1 MKETFGERGF
11 VTIAT
16 GHERY
21 YALARNLLRSYRC
34 FAETPVPFAI
44 IADRENEY
52 TAEFNHV
59 ILISDA
65 SNSYNDK
72 LKLFRELPYEETIFI
87 DADSLAYGDLNAW
100 WDIFQNA
107 GDFSLFGYAWRDLNC
122 GRGWFIPSGMKEYQ
136 KDISFIP
143 DFNGGV
149 YYMRN
154 THACEQVFNIA
165 NHCAEHYHD
174 YRFNDFVDPA
184 DEPVLALGMAV
195 CGFEP
200 IDMPGELVFAP
211 PKKKLDADIS
221 VPRAVF
227 HPSADKSY
235 PVRLIHF
242 SNYRTQLS
250 FYRNEVIK
258 LENDLGQSNVDY
270 IHRIPDALRYSL
282 LRISDVRPFYRRVV
296 RKVKRVLH
304 I

>member
-1 MKETFGERGF
+1 
-11 VTIAT
+11 
-16 GHERY
+16 
-21 YALARNLLRSYRC
+21 
-34 FAETPVPFAI
+34 
-44 IADRENEY
+44 
-52 TAEFNHV
+52 
-59 ILISDA
+59 
-65 SNSYNDK
+65 
-72 LKLFRELPYEETIFI
+72 
-87 DADSLAYGDLNAW
+87 
-100 WDIFQNA
+100 
-107 GDFSLFGYAWRDLNC
+107 
-122 GRGWFIPSGMKEYQ
+122 
-136 KDISFIP
+136 
-143 DFNGGV
+143 
-149 YYMRN
+149 MRN
-154 THACEQVFNIA
+154 TRACEQVFNIA

-250 FYRNEVIK
+250 FYRNEIVK
-258 LENDLGQSNVDY
+258 MDKKCGRGGGMLCDMPNW
-270 IHRIPDALRYSL
+270 LRCGL
-282 LRISDVRPFYRRVV
+282 LRIGDSVPFGKRVI
-296 RKVKRVLH
+296 RKVKKVLH